1 MQSRD
6 TRSPL
11 RRAAGLGSAKK
22 GFGHWW
28 AVRISAVALIP
39 LTLWFFASVVT
50 LGGSDYLGLVTWL
63 KAPLPAVCMGLLLLV
78 LFYHMA
84 LGLQVIVEDYVH
96 SRARFPIL
104 IVVRLTCFALAAT
117 GIFAILRISFGG

>member
-1 MQSRD
+1 MQYRD

-28 AVRISAVALIP
+28 AARISAVALIP
-39 LTLWFFASVVT
+39 LTLWFLASVVT
-50 LGGSDYLGLVTWL
+50 LGSSDYIGFATWL
-63 KAPLPAVCMGLLLLV
+63 KAPFPAVCMALLLLV

-96 SRARFPIL
+96 SRAKFPIL
-104 IVVRLTCFALAAT
+104 IVVRLTCFTLAAA